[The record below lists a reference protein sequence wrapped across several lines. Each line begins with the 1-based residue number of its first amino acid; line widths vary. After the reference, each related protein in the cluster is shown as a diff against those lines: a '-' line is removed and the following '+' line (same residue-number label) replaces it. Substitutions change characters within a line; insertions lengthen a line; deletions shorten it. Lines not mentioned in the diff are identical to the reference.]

1 MKVWLVVIAFLVCA
15 CTSNAD
21 VIAGSDS
28 SGIAD
33 IEVQLVEHSDDS
45 DLEARIE
52 ALEARISYL
61 EGYRENMVSPAL
73 KELAEY
79 LNSEDLNAGES
90 TGATTK
96 IDVTVDENT
105 ITMDDLY
112 DCIYDLLPLI
122 KEAFNSLEVEHQ
134 STISHRDLVS
144 GIEVIEL
151 DHKARA
157 RHGTL
162 GLISMPRGCRP

>member
-1 MKVWLVVIAFLVCA
+1 MKVWLVFIAFLVCA

-79 LNSEDLNAGES
+79 LNSQES
-90 TGATTK
+90 TGATAK
-96 IDVTVDENT
+96 IDVTVDENA

-122 KEAFNSLEVEHQ
+122 KDAFNSLEVEHRGPT
-134 STISHRDLVS
+134 SATYHP
-144 GIEVIEL
+144 
-151 DHKARA
+151 DHTVGAW
-157 RHGTL
+157 GTL

>member
-1 MKVWLVVIAFLVCA
+1 MKVWLVAIAFLVCA

-21 VIAGSDS
+21 VSAGSDS

-61 EGYRENMVSPAL
+61 EGYKENMVSPAL

-79 LNSEDLNAGES
+79 LNAEDLNAEES
-90 TGATTK
+90 TGATT
-96 IDVTVDENT
+96 NA

-122 KEAFNSLEVEHQ
+122 KDAFNSLEVEHQ
-134 STISHRDLVS
+134 SSVLQHHP
-144 GIEVIEL
+144 G
-151 DHKARA
+151 HKVGAW
-157 RHGTL
+157 GTL
-162 GLISMPRGCRP
+162 GLIPMPSGCR

>member
-1 MKVWLVVIAFLVCA
+1 MKVWLVAIAFLVCA

-79 LNSEDLNAGES
+79 LNSEDLNAEES

-96 IDVTVDENT
+96 IGVTVDENA
-105 ITMDDLY
+105 ITMDDLSE
-112 DCIYDLLPLI
+112 CIREMVPLI
-122 KEAFNSLEVEHQ
+122 RGAFEGLVVEHDGSSWGSGHRVLKGNRHTIR
-134 STISHRDLVS
+134 STNPYVREC
-144 GIEVIEL
+144 G
-151 DHKARA
+151 
-157 RHGTL
+157 G
-162 GLISMPRGCRP
+162 

>member
-1 MKVWLVVIAFLVCA
+1 MKVWLVAIAFLVCA

-61 EGYRENMVSPAL
+61 EGYKENMVSPAL
-73 KELAEY
+73 RELAEY
-79 LNSEDLNAGES
+79 LNAEDLNAEES

-96 IDVTVDENT
+96 IDVTVDENA
-105 ITMDDLY
+105 ITMDDLHE
-112 DCIYDLLPLI
+112 CIYDLLPLI
-122 KEAFNSLEVEHQ
+122 KEAVAYVEVEHQ
-134 STISHRDLVS
+134 SSYS
-144 GIEVIEL
+144 Q
-151 DHKARA
+151 DHPGHKVDFGYSSRQALRVP
-157 RHGTL
+157 GD
-162 GLISMPRGCRP
+162 CK